1 MSILELLERIFTSS
15 SDLEDALSDLTKNF
29 TYLKS
34 RAFNEKDFLQIFV
47 PLADYP
53 QNNFEVQ
60 VNSKNDITQYTYK
73 NISYFLDNR
82 TPWYA
87 TDSLNYS
94 QNVNLFE
101 VLNQKQDQ
109 HHNRHDVFDH
119 KTIQLLP
126 CKALTVFLHLT
137 DDPVRA
143 NHPAD
148 QDTRQQGN
156 KRHQKAVADI
166 VHHVEQLSGGTVWQR
181 QFKVKHVVAKADQ
194 HRRYQR
200 INADQSTH
208 LFARLMKYFHTVCN
222 QRFHNGYTRCQ
233 RRKAHHQE
241 KGDCHDSSCASHRR
255 KNLRQ
260 RNENQAGTGRHALFS
275 KEHINRRQNHHSSE
289 ECNSCIKNFD
299 LARRFI

>member
-1 MSILELLERIFTSS
+1 MFYKKIPAMSILELLERIFTSS

-101 VLNQKQDQ
+101 VLKDAYDNYK
-109 HHNRHDVFDH
+109 RYFSV
-119 KTIQLLP
+119 IQ
-126 CKALTVFLHLT
+126 
-137 DDPVRA
+137 R
-143 NHPAD
+143 
-148 QDTRQQGN
+148 
-156 KRHQKAVADI
+156 
-166 VHHVEQLSGGTVWQR
+166 
-181 QFKVKHVVAKADQ
+181 
-194 HRRYQR
+194 
-200 INADQSTH
+200 
-208 LFARLMKYFHTVCN
+208 
-222 QRFHNGYTRCQ
+222 
-233 RRKAHHQE
+233 
-241 KGDCHDSSCASHRR
+241 
-255 KNLRQ
+255 
-260 RNENQAGTGRHALFS
+260 
-275 KEHINRRQNHHSSE
+275 
-289 ECNSCIKNFD
+289 
-299 LARRFI
+299 